1 MNEFITISPY
11 EMEGNPFRMI
21 DKQWMLITAGNGQS
35 ANTMTASWGGLGA
48 LWNMPV
54 SFAFIR
60 PTRYTYEFTEREDT
74 YSLCFFDESYRPAL
88 NLCGTVSGRDRDKIA
103 EAGLTLVAP
112 EAVSV
117 PAIRE
122 CPLTLECRV
131 LYSHPQDA
139 SRLPEDIRRQFY
151 SVETG
156 EHTAYYAQIVA
167 AYIIED

>member
-48 LWNMPV
+48 LWNKPV

-103 EAGLTLVAP
+103 EAGLTLRHDADAP
-112 EAVSV
+112 YFDEAQTVLICRKLHYQDIDPAGFID
-117 PAIRE
+117 PAIDGHYNGDYHRVYVGQVLQV
-122 CPLTLECRV
+122 LTRKE
-131 LYSHPQDA
+131 
-139 SRLPEDIRRQFY
+139 
-151 SVETG
+151 
-156 EHTAYYAQIVA
+156 
-167 AYIIED
+167 